1 MKYIFLLIIVL
12 VTGGDA
18 NAYNHRKCMR
28 GTHSYSG
35 VVGLSVSSSS
45 FLSSTGDCAMI
56 GTVEQK
62 KQTFIAINI
71 DQLKIEVSQ
80 GEGEYLS
87 AFSNLSSCS
96 AAGEEY
102 LKSTLQLNYSSIFGP
117 ESSRSASEVYSRI
130 QDLMLNDLVIRSECS
145 PNA

>member
-1 MKYIFLLIIVL
+1 MRRFLLISIFL
-12 VTGGDA
+12 YCGNSFA
-18 NAYNHRKCMR
+18 FNWSKCDRYMDKV
-28 GTHSYSG
+28 GHIG
-35 VVGLSVSSSS
+35 VMMISTSS
-45 FLSSTGDCAMI
+45 FVSSTGDCAMI
-56 GTVEQK
+56 GKVEQK
-62 KQTFIAINI
+62 KQTFIAVNI
-71 DQLKIEVSQ
+71 DQLKMEASQ

-96 AAGEEY
+96 AVGEEY
-102 LKSTLQLNYSSIFGP
+102 LKSTLQRNYSSIFGP